1 MPIEERTRPW
11 DSRKWPSARDL
22 GNAERISVCRRVWRM
37 WSLRVFSLVEIVC
50 GVGLLI
56 VGRVGIFGLVCFRFF
71 RKQQARASAQD
82 SAIGPVF
89 FVEEDL
95 AVARITVIPA

>member
-1 MPIEERTRPW
+1 M
-11 DSRKWPSARDL
+11 
-22 GNAERISVCRRVWRM
+22 
-37 WSLRVFSLVEIVC
+37 RVFSLVEIVC

-95 AVARITVIPA
+95 AVARITVIPAGQEPQMFAEFGAAGGGSRGSGFRG